1 MTDITKKPNIFDICE
16 TDSKA
21 EEDGRWFNDIF
32 GDGSGINVKLRHIM
46 CSESMNVRRRLDR
59 ANRRLMVKGEYPTA
73 VAIKL
78 LIEQVAEAVLIDW
91 SGIVDRDGKE
101 IPYSK
106 EAAVRLLTDLRV
118 FRDGVVSMAQS
129 IDSFRIEDREAAEK
143 N

>member
-1 MTDITKKPNIFDICE
+1 MTEIAKKPNIFDICE
-16 TDSKA
+16 TDTKA
-21 EEDGRWFNDIF
+21 EEDGRWFKDIF
-32 GDGSGINVKLRHIM
+32 GDGSGVNVKLRHIM
-46 CSESMNVRRRLDR
+46 SSESMNVRRRLDR

-91 SGIVDRDGKE
+91 EGVVDRDGKD

-106 EAAVRLLTDLRV
+106 EAAQRLLTELRV
-118 FRDGVVSMAQS
+118 FRDGVVSMAQA
-129 IDSFRIEDREAAEK
+129 IDSFRVEDREAAEK